1 MGEEEGNLMDERKVK
16 VRILPLKGIGG
27 VGNAGDEVWMSESD
41 AQYYVR
47 EGFVEIIEAEP
58 APEAKP
64 KGKKK

>member
-1 MGEEEGNLMDERKVK
+1 MDEKKVK

-27 VGNAGDEVWMSESD
+27 VGNEGDEVWMNESD

-47 EGFVEIIEAEP
+47 EGFVEILEAEP
-58 APEAKP
+58 APEPEAK

>member
-1 MGEEEGNLMDERKVK
+1 MDEKKVK

-47 EGFVEIIEAEP
+47 EGFVEVIEDEP
-58 APEAKP
+58 APEAEAK

>member
-1 MGEEEGNLMDERKVK
+1 MDEKKVK

-27 VGNAGDEVWMSESD
+27 VGNAGDEVWMSEGD

-47 EGFVEIIEAEP
+47 EGFVEVIGPLYP
-58 APEAKP
+58 APEPEATP

>member
-1 MGEEEGNLMDERKVK
+1 MDEKKVK

-47 EGFVEIIEAEP
+47 EGYVEIIPTEAAQE
-58 APEAKP
+58 PEAKP
-64 KGKKK
+64 RGRKK